1 MKFFAVVVALAAV
14 SCGGSAADKW
24 TPKDT
29 EGAGGLASMAIS
41 LEGMCDRDG
50 GLCDPRA
57 IRSVESGGYC
67 AAASMLYRHNQQV
80 PEAGIGCPKV
90 TP

>member
-1 MKFFAVVVALAAV
+1 MKLLMMAVGLVAV
-14 SCGGSAADKW
+14 GCGGSAADKW

-29 EGAGGLASMAIS
+29 TNAGDINAAAIS

-57 IRSVESGGYC
+57 VRSVESGVYC
-67 AAASMLYRHNQQV
+67 AAASMLYRHNQPV
-80 PEAGIGCPKV
+80 PEAGIGCPKP